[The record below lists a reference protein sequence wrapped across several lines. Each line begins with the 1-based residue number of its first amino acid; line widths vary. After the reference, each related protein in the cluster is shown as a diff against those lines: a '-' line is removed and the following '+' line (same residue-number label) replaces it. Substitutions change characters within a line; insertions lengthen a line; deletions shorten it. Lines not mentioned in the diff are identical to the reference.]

1 MSLTSR
7 LLLPL
12 AVAFAVLANAL
23 VPTPAAAAVS
33 PPETVAKAAA
43 AFGLDSYALQSAGNG
58 RDLTRWLTAAVT
70 LTGQDQSPRIV
81 HLPSGQY
88 TVTSS
93 IKVSSGVYLVAEK
106 DTVVTWSGGQG
117 QLLRFPS
124 AGKAGVYG
132 GTWDG
137 GTRKDSTLIAANRA
151 TVALQ
156 ALTVRNASQH
166 GIAGYNRASLTLRDV
181 RATSNYNGVFL
192 QNSTLNASGLH
203 ATLNRRNGVQLS
215 QNSVGTIEASYLDR
229 NGRAVKGSTTG
240 KTGHGLG
247 VAASQAI
254 VTGTSLSGN
263 KVCGTSLTD
272 GARVELH
279 SVTLND
285 NGRHGIGTT
294 ARTRAIVSDSVVRR
308 NGYNGV
314 LASGSGTQVELTRV
328 GISDSAKYGLS
339 VPSSGA
345 ASITETVIERSR
357 ISNISVSKNGRL
369 TVGDNNTI
377 LSAKS
382 HGIAVTG
389 RSALHLDGEGNLIQ
403 GNKGNGLLISGSK
416 TIGTLIAR
424 VQFTKNRKNGI
435 LVKSKAKLTMVPA
448 GFSGNKGKQVLKQSG
463 AKVVTRQLIAE

>member
-1 MSLTSR
+1 M
-7 LLLPL
+7 
-12 AVAFAVLANAL
+12 
-23 VPTPAAAAVS
+23 S

-192 QNSTLNASGLH
+192 QNS
-203 ATLNRRNGVQLS
+203 
-215 QNSVGTIEASYLDR
+215 
-229 NGRAVKGSTTG
+229 
-240 KTGHGLG
+240 
-247 VAASQAI
+247 
-254 VTGTSLSGN
+254 
-263 KVCGTSLTD
+263 
-272 GARVELH
+272 
-279 SVTLND
+279 
-285 NGRHGIGTT
+285 
-294 ARTRAIVSDSVVRR
+294 
-308 NGYNGV
+308 
-314 LASGSGTQVELTRV
+314 
-328 GISDSAKYGLS
+328 
-339 VPSSGA
+339 
-345 ASITETVIERSR
+345 
-357 ISNISVSKNGRL
+357 
-369 TVGDNNTI
+369 
-377 LSAKS
+377 
-382 HGIAVTG
+382 
-389 RSALHLDGEGNLIQ
+389 
-403 GNKGNGLLISGSK
+403 ISGSK

-463 AKVVTRQLIAE
+463 AKVVTRQLVAE